1 MRDPAAANWIGLWT
15 LYLREIRRFTKV
27 YMQTLMAPVVTTLLF
42 LAVFSLAL
50 GNAAR
55 SFAGV
60 PLTEFLGPGLIIMAV
75 AQNAFANTSSSLMT
89 AKIQGNIV
97 DTLLPPLTPYEL
109 TIGFVMGGITRGV
122 LVGAAVTIAMTVFID
137 IGLHNINY
145 IFYHGIMGAM
155 MLALLGT
162 IGAIW
167 AEKYDH
173 ISAVTNFVI
182 TPLSFLSGT
191 FYSIDRLPVA
201 TQVMAQFNPF
211 FYMID
216 GFRYGFI
223 GKADGSIVVGLFV
236 IAAINITLVFVCAR
250 LFANSC
256 KLRP

>member
-1 MRDPAAANWIGLWT
+1 
-15 LYLREIRRFTKV
+15 
-27 YMQTLMAPVVTTLLF
+27 
-42 LAVFSLAL
+42 
-50 GNAAR
+50 
-55 SFAGV
+55 
-60 PLTEFLGPGLIIMAV
+60 
-75 AQNAFANTSSSLMT
+75 
-89 AKIQGNIV
+89 
-97 DTLLPPLTPYEL
+97 
-109 TIGFVMGGITRGV
+109 MGGITRGV